1 MANCLT
7 YYVDLPAVHALQ
19 NRYGSTLE
27 QLSVETRLHVIAT
40 LACAAAAVEQDGI
53 TERLDIALLDVYP
66 SADNELLELLR
77 ELDAELGSWG
87 EATALVSAIA
97 ESLCYASV

>member
-1 MANCLT
+1 MKNLT
-7 YYVDLPAVHALQ
+7 DFVDLPAVHALQ
-19 NRYGSTLE
+19 NCYGGQLQ
-27 QLSVETRLHVIAT
+27 QLSIETRLHVMAT
-40 LACAAAAVEQDGI
+40 LSCAAAAVEQDGI

-66 SADNELLELLR
+66 SAENELLELLR

-97 ESLCYASV
+97 ESLCFASV